1 MTENKK
7 PLLKRLMK
15 IFLIIAAIIV
25 LLPIIGLAVL
35 SWTAK
40 APQNL
45 GLSDKGLAD
54 CPKSPNCVC
63 SQTDKDADAKHY
75 VDAFAMKKDAAITL
89 AALLNAIKQLP
100 RAKILTQE
108 NNYIHAECTS
118 AIFRYVDD
126 LEFWIDAQNNV
137 VHVRSASR
145 AGESDLGANRRRV
158 EELRQAYSDS
168 SGPDSEANSS

>member
-1 MTENKK
+1 MSENKK
-7 PLLKRLMK
+7 PFLKRLMK

-45 GLSDKGLAD
+45 GLSETGLAA

-63 SQTDKDADAKHY
+63 SQTDKEADAKHFI
-75 VDAFAMKKDAAITL
+75 DAFPVKEDAAATL

-100 RAKILTQE
+100 RTKIVTQD

-126 LEFWIDAQNNV
+126 LEFWIDEQNNV

-145 AGESDLGANRRRV
+145 AGESDLGVNRKRV
-158 EELRQAYSDS
+158 EQLRQIYS
-168 SGPDSEANSS
+168 GSEANSS